1 MEILS
6 FIDVAYE
13 SGLYCMGYHRHKNRS
28 MAVQQS
34 ISIGAIHWRTTPW
47 GILVLCCGSLR
58 LLVHLRMLKS
68 LFPKDQQTEMAQCL
82 FCHRH
87 RSLLGCADHRTRP
100 CIHLST
106 FGLLGITFVTLQA
119 IKFTHHLSYLMAA
132 WAVALIPMAF
142 VNGILTGNPVL
153 IYDNAENLGIR
164 IGTIPLEDFFYNLL
178 YMTWMIS
185 LYEWYKIREYRKIR
199 QIN

>member
-13 SGLYCMGYHRHKNRS
+13 FGLYCMGYHRHKNRS

-47 GILVLCCGSLR
+47 GIFVLCCGSLR

-100 CIHLST
+100 CIHLE
-106 FGLLGITFVTLQA
+106 
-119 IKFTHHLSYLMAA
+119 Y
-132 WAVALIPMAF
+132 
-142 VNGILTGNPVL
+142 
-153 IYDNAENLGIR
+153 IR
-164 IGTIPLEDFFYNLL
+164 IIGHHVRYFTSHQVHPSPILFNGRMGCCIDPYGFCEWHTHRQPSLDLWQCRKFRHSHWHYSFGGFLL
-178 YMTWMIS
+178 QPS
-185 LYEWYKIREYRKIR
+185 LHDLDDQFVRMV
-199 QIN
+199 